1 MDGGLYVNG
10 RRVVC
15 EWMEGCIGMDG
26 GLYGNGWRGVWEW
39 MEGCMGRDGGLY
51 VNGWR
56 IVWERMEDCT
66 DMDVWMES
74 RRKDEIGCME
84 EIPNLAHLS
93 KL

>member
-1 MDGGLYVNG
+1 
-10 RRVVC
+10 
-15 EWMEGCIGMDG
+15 
-26 GLYGNGWRGVWEW
+26 
-39 MEGCMGRDGGLY
+39 MGRDGGLY